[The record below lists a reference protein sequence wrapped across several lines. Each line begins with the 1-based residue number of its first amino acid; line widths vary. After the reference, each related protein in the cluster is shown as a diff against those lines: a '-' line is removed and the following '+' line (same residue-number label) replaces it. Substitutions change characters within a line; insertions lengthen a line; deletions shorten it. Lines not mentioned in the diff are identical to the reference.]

1 MKRAFP
7 SRPAGGGSHY
17 SASIFAALLS
27 SVEISIWTDGDG
39 VLSADPRLVLDAKAL
54 EELSYNQAMELA
66 YFGAEVLHPV
76 TMTPAVR
83 SEIPIYIRTRST
95 RLARERGFIH
105 LTDNIVQFQTARY
118 NDNPLV
124 VQGPG
129 AGPEVT
135 AGGVFAD
142 LLR

>member
-1 MKRAFP
+1 
-7 SRPAGGGSHY
+7 
-17 SASIFAALLS
+17 
-27 SVEISIWTDGDG
+27 VEISIWTDGDG